1 MSIMK
6 IKDPLVS
13 YVILSWNT
21 LEDTKKCIQSIIDQ
35 SHQPK
40 QIIIVDN
47 GSTDGSKDYL
57 SNLENIIY
65 VDLPYNTGFTG
76 GQIAAYG
83 CCKGEYIALINSDAV
98 LESNWTEVCLGTFE
112 HNNKAAVVGG
122 KAYEWNV
129 DSPIWNTENQF
140 YSYQKINPETGLTE
154 TYQAGESE
162 IEVDSISGAAV
173 MIKNSAIKKV
183 GYFDSD
189 FFAYYEETDLFARMI
204 RAGYT
209 IIYQPKARVWHQIG
223 KSSNGNLYFY
233 LYQMHRNRF
242 LFGYKNIDDGFG
254 FAKRYFLDGLRAYKS
269 YLKNKSDLE
278 TKARAKSAAWNLRHI
293 LATHKKRIRILR
305 LGNSYSTIINNHRL
319 GNDVTIIIPS
329 YNYKAYLKYAIYS
342 AINQSHKPT
351 RIIVIDDGSKDGSPA
366 LAKSINTHGIN
377 YEVVVKENEGVIATK
392 NLGIKMSTTTWTIFL
407 DADDILEPNYI
418 KETLDTAISSNSDVV
433 YTDMKYFG
441 AKNGN
446 FYADDFSHRR
456 IIEGNFVHNSAL
468 INTTLLKRSGG
479 YKQEMHDG
487 YEDWEL
493 YLTLAE
499 MGAKYAKCTT
509 TQLNYRQHEAGVSR
523 NKKADSNGEKIMQK
537 ALAFHDIYIG
547 QVLYEPSKIKR
558 ATSALLKNPELI
570 LIVLPIAT
578 YSVLKSFKE
587 YFMAVRLRINRVI
600 RYYLRYKKKKNK
612 QDE

>member
-21 LEDTKKCIQSIIDQ
+21 LDDTKNCIQSILKQ
-35 SHQPK
+35 SYKNIQLVV
-40 QIIIVDN
+40 VDN

-57 SNLENIIY
+57 SNLKDITY
-65 VDLPYNTGFTG
+65 VDMPKNTGFTG
-76 GQIAAYG
+76 GQIAARNH
-83 CCKGEYIALINSDAV
+83 CKGDYLALINSDAV
-98 LESNWTEVCLGTFE
+98 LADNWTEACLEVFE
-112 HNNKAAVVGG
+112 HNNKAAAVGG
-122 KAYEWNV
+122 KAFTWNNANPV
-129 DSPIWNTENQF
+129 GSTDNQF
-140 YSYQKINPETGLTE
+140 YSYQKINLLTGLTE
-154 TYQAGESE
+154 TYQSGETE

-173 MIKNSAIKKV
+173 MIKNSVINKV

-189 FFAYYEETDLFARMI
+189 FFAYYEETDLFARML
-204 RAGYT
+204 RAGYR
-209 IIYQPKARVWHQIG
+209 IIYQPKALVWHQIA
-223 KSSNGNLYFY
+223 KSSNGNPYFY

-242 LFGYKNIDDGFG
+242 LFGYKNIDDGFE

-269 YLKNKSDLE
+269 YLKNNSDLE
-278 TKARAKSAAWNLRHI
+278 TKAKAKSAAWNLRHI
-293 LATHKKRIRILR
+293 LTTHKKRIRILR
-305 LGNSYSTIINNHRL
+305 LGNSYSAIINNHRL

-329 YNYKAYLKYAIYS
+329 YNYKEYIKDAIYS

-366 LAKSINTHGIN
+366 LAKSIKANGIQ

-418 KETLDTAISSNSDVV
+418 KETLKSAMEFNSDVV
-433 YTDMKYFG
+433 YTDMQYFG

-499 MGAKYAKCTT
+499 IGAKFAKCTT
-509 TQLNYRQHEAGVSR
+509 THLNYRQHPGTLSR
-523 NKKADSNGEKIMQK
+523 NKRADSNGAEIMQK
-537 ALAFHDIYIG
+537 ALSFHKEYITR
-547 QVLYEPSKIKR
+547 VLYEPSKIKR
-558 ATSALLKNPELI
+558 ASLTFMKNPEL
-570 LIVLPIAT
+570 LIFIMPTVI
-578 YSVLKSFKE
+578 YSLVKSLKE
-587 YFMAVRLRINRVI
+587 YFIAVRQRTVRII
-600 RYYLRYKKKKNK
+600 KLYLRYKKKA
-612 QDE
+612 